1 MAITYPIN
9 DTDRFTVYN
18 TETSA
23 PLNDGRGRPMRG
35 VVWGSVD
42 KSQMISGLADN
53 IKWLLDVKEVKPEYD
68 SSTHKIEK
76 NVTAYDVINESAT
89 DSWTVT
95 DLTQAELDE
104 RIPAHV
110 EISGIKYDTSE
121 LSQNAFTR
129 MMTLVSNAGM
139 LDTDEVAVKDCLGVS
154 HTMTVSAFNADMVQF
169 GLHCYQAFHS
179 A

>member
-1 MAITYPIN
+1 MNKYTIYHSTDGVLATGKPYP
-9 DTDRFTVYN
+9 TDEGAEIPNLDPSLSLLLEV
-18 TETSA
+18 TEA
-23 PLNDGRGRPMRG
+23 
-35 VVWGSVD
+35 
-42 KSQMISGLADN
+42 
-53 IKWLLDVKEVKPEYD
+53 KPTYD
-68 SSTHKIEK
+68 SATHKLVKDAI
-76 NVTAYDVINESAT
+76 VYDVPNLQAVQGWSA
-89 DSWTVT
+89 VA
-95 DLTQAELDE
+95 LTQAEIDE

-139 LDTDEVAVKDCLGVS
+139 LDADEVAVKDCLGVS

-179 A
+179 S

>member
-1 MAITYPIN
+1 MKYTTYNSTTQEVIV
-9 DTDRFTVYN
+9 T
-18 TETSA
+18 
-23 PLNDGRGRPMRG
+23 GRPYPTAD
-35 VVWGSVD
+35 GSRPPN
-42 KSQMISGLADN
+42 LAD
-53 IKWLLDVKEVKPEYD
+53 DVHILEEVTEARPTYD
-68 SSTHKIEK
+68 SATHKLVKDAVNYDTI
-76 NVTAYDVINESAT
+76 NNTATTSWSA
-89 DSWTVT
+89 VA
-95 DLTQAELDE
+95 LTQAEIDE
-104 RIPAHV
+104 RTPAHV

-179 A
+179 S

>member
-1 MAITYPIN
+1 MKYTTYNSTTQEVIV
-9 DTDRFTVYN
+9 T
-18 TETSA
+18 
-23 PLNDGRGRPMRG
+23 GRPYPTAD
-35 VVWGSVD
+35 GSRPPN
-42 KSQMISGLADN
+42 LADN
-53 IKWLLDVKEVKPEYD
+53 IHILEEVTEAKPTYD
-68 SSTHKIEK
+68 NATHKLVK
-76 NVTAYDVINESAT
+76 DAVNYNTVDNTAT
-89 DSWTVT
+89 RSWSIVE
-95 DLTQAELDE
+95 LTAEEVAE

-110 EISGIKYDTSE
+110 EISGIKYDVSE

-179 A
+179 S